1 MITKIKQKK
10 IQIIITRNK
19 ILKKIWNRMRVIIV
33 RIMITVVK
41 ALTNK
46 TKESFTTVFKIYLM
60 KCKNSKI
67 KI

>member
-1 MITKIKQKK
+1 
-10 IQIIITRNK
+10 
-19 ILKKIWNRMRVIIV
+19 MRVIIV